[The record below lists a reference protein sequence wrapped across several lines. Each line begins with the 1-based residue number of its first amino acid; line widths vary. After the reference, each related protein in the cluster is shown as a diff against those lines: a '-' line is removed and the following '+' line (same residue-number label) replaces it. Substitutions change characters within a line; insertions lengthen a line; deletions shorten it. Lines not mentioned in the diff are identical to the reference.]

1 MAMTPPCPNCGSPNR
16 PTAKFCA
23 NCRHAL
29 AAPRAQSGGAWLT
42 QVQQTIALAWLQT
55 IAEVRGV
62 YDEWIAQRPAVTGI
76 VVAAPQTTQVQIV
89 LHGLFGPVPVSGGT
103 RQQNGLTFP
112 VQEAQAAATRDVVM
126 IGAYRGDVPQSGD
139 AVSVFGQWD
148 AGMNAY
154 RAWRVR
160 ITQRGGQAASLELT
174 TGRPVPLALLSLAL
188 SAFVLLA
195 CACSV
200 CVRLIRF

>member
-1 MAMTPPCPNCGSPNR
+1 MTTLCPNCGAPNR
-16 PTAKFCA
+16 PSAKFCA

-29 AAPRAQSGGAWLT
+29 IPRAQSGADWLT
-42 QVQQTIALAWLQT
+42 QVHRTLALAWAQT
-55 IAEVRGV
+55 LAEVRGV
-62 YDEWIAQRPAVTGI
+62 YDEWIAQRPVTTGI
-76 VVAAPQTTQVQIV
+76 IVASLQTTQVQIV

-103 RQQNGLTFP
+103 SQQSGLTFP
-112 VQEAQAAATRDVVM
+112 VQDAQTATTRDVVM
-126 IGAYRGDVPQSGD
+126 IGAYSGDVPQSGD
-139 AVSVFGQWD
+139 VVSVFGQWD

-160 ITQRGGQAASLELT
+160 ITQRGGQAVTLELT

-200 CVRLIRF
+200 CVRLIWF